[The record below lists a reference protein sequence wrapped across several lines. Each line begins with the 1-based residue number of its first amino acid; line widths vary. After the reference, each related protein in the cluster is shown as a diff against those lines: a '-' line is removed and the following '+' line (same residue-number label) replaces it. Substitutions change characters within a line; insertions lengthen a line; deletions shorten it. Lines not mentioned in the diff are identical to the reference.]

1 MKKMLLTMTV
11 TALTIM
17 TWASIVLACGGDGGI

>member
-11 TALTIM
+11 TALTVL
-17 TWASIVLACGGDGGI
+17 TWATIVLANGGGGGF